1 MNKKILITL
10 IVILVVLA
18 LAGGLVFAYTMT
30 DIFKSDEQL
39 FYKYMG
45 QVSEKLNNFENQELK
60 QYFEKQEQKPY
71 ESESLLSVEAD
82 VPETDKKLLDAVKGL
97 NIKVSGK
104 TDKAKG
110 LSQQSVKI
118 NYSDDIAF
126 PIEYRQNGNLYGITS
141 DILIKKYLAVDNNNL
156 DELLSKFGVTDA
168 EEKLAVGTVQNIK
181 VSDVINELSK
191 YKTIITNNVTSDNF
205 SKSGDTYSL
214 TLSEI
219 QTMTI
224 LKHVLE
230 ELETS
235 DITSEEMK
243 DQIDKGLDQ
252 IDELLVECTNEEAL
266 KITINKNGVI
276 TLEVANLGTIG
287 IQVDNSLITI
297 SIQSKQEKDNIKI
310 SIAQNKSEGQVVYNI
325 NVEAL
330 VDNNLMTAYLNATY
344 KGLNEKTVKE
354 EYTFGIESNE
364 DEKTIAYDYTLD
376 VAKNFVNEIEIEKM
390 TNNDAVVLND
400 ANAEWLSQLFGA
412 LLVQISQ
419 VNQTQMQQL
428 GLTGEQNPLIL
439 ATPLGLILN
448 QNTKGDAQNNNE
460 NGENNGETGGTVEPT
475 NTGTEVTA
483 SSHNSALLPYLGLQS
498 GKNVKALLQSVIYM
512 NQADQS
518 HIVSVNGSTDA
529 LTINDYA
536 NGLVDTRDI

>member
-1 MNKKILITL
+1 MNKKFIITL
-10 IVILVVLA
+10 IVILIVLA

-60 QYFEKQEQKPY
+60 QYLEKQEQKPY
-71 ESESLLSVEAD
+71 ESEGLLSVDVD
-82 VPETDKKLLDAVKGL
+82 VPETDKKLLDAVNNL

-104 TDKAKG
+104 TDSAKK

-126 PIEYRQNGNLYGITS
+126 PIEYRQNGDLYGITS

-156 DELLSKFGVTDA
+156 GELLSKFGVIEDK
-168 EEKLAVGTVQNIK
+168 EKIELGTIQNIK
-181 VSDVINELSK
+181 ISDVSSELSK
-191 YKTIITNNVTSDNF
+191 YKTIIKNNVTSDNF

-224 LKHVLE
+224 LKQVLE
-230 ELETS
+230 ELKKS
-235 DITSEEMK
+235 DVVSEEMK
-243 DQIDKGLDQ
+243 AQIDKEITQ
-252 IDELLVECTNEEAL
+252 IDGLLVECTNEEAL
-266 KITINKNGVI
+266 KITINKDGNI
-276 TLEVANLGTIG
+276 TFEIANLGTIG
-287 IQVDNSLITI
+287 IQVNNSLITI
-297 SIQSKQEKDNIKI
+297 TIQSKEEDNIKI
-310 SIAQNKSEGQVVYNI
+310 SVAQNKSEGQVVYNFNI
-325 NVEAL
+325 EVL
-330 VDNNLMTAYLNATY
+330 VDDNLITGYLNATY
-344 KGLNEKTVKE
+344 KGLNENTVKE

-364 DEKTIAYDYTLD
+364 DEKAIAYDYKLD

-400 ANAEWLSQLFGA
+400 ANSEWISQLFGA

-428 GLTGEQNPLIL
+428 GLTAEQNPLML
-439 ATPLGLILN
+439 ATPLGLLLN
-448 QNTKGDAQNNNE
+448 QNIQGNTQNNNE
-460 NGENNGETGGTVEPT
+460 NGENNGETSGTQDPT
-475 NTGTEVTA
+475 TPATDITA
-483 SSHNSALLPYLGLQS
+483 SSHNSALLPYLGMQS
-498 GKNVKALLQSVIYM
+498 GKNVKSLLQSVIYM
-512 NQADQS
+512 NQADPK

-536 NGLVDTRDI
+536 NSIVDTRDI